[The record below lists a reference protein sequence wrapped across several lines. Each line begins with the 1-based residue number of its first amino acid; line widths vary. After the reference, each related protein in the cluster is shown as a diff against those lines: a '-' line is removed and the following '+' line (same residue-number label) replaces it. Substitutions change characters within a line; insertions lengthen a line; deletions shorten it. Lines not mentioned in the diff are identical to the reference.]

1 MNDEKYR
8 LLLVDDVPNN
18 IMVAGNI
25 LRKVNYSIVFA
36 TNGQEALNRVKKN
49 DFDLILLDIMM
60 PEMDGFEVCR
70 RLKNDPRTRD
80 IPIIFL
86 TAKMDTE
93 SIVEA
98 YDVGGQDFVT
108 KPFNETELLARIKV
122 HLELSKSHEK
132 LKNMNDK
139 LQHEIKE
146 RRQLEEEIRKTNEEL
161 EQRVKVR
168 TVELSNEID
177 QRKKTSDE
185 LKKTNDRLNDLMFEI
200 ILTMA
205 RLVEVRDPY
214 TAGHQHRVWQLAHA
228 IANEMKLEKSSID
241 ALRAAAIVHDLGK
254 MYIPSEIL
262 SKPGKLEPVEYEF
275 LKLHPTKGYD
285 ILKAIDF
292 PWPVAKIVYQHHER
306 INGEGYPLGLTG
318 DEILPEAKI
327 IAVADVVEA
336 ISSHRPYRP
345 SLGTEFALEQIK
357 KDRGTAFD
365 PDVVDACLRVFENG
379 FSFEKQ

>member
-1 MNDEKYR
+1 MNEDKYR

-25 LRKVNYSIVFA
+25 LRKMNYSIVFA
-36 TNGQEALNRVKKN
+36 TNGREALDRVKMN
-49 DFDLILLDIMM
+49 SFDLILLDIMM

-70 RLKNDPRTRD
+70 RLKGDPATKD

-93 SIVEA
+93 SIVQA

-132 LKNMNDK
+132 LRNMNDK
-139 LQHEIKE
+139 LQHEINE
-146 RRQLEEEIRKTNEEL
+146 RTQLEEEIRKKNEEL
-161 EQRVKVR
+161 DRRVKER
-168 TVELSNEID
+168 TTELRIEIEE
-177 QRKKTSDE
+177 RKKTGE
-185 LKKTNDRLNDLMFEI
+185 ALKKTNNRLNELTFEI
-200 ILTMA
+200 IFTMA
-205 RLVEVRDPY
+205 RLVEIRDPY
-214 TAGHQHRVWQLAHA
+214 TAGHQQRVWQLAHA
-228 IANEMKLEKSSID
+228 IGEEMKLEQNSME

-262 SKPGKLEPVEYEF
+262 SKPGRLEPVEFEF
-275 LKLHPTKGYD
+275 LKLHPSKGYE

-292 PWPVAKIVYQHHER
+292 PWPVADIVYQHHER
-306 INGEGYPLGLTG
+306 INGTGYPNKLTG
-318 DEILPEAKI
+318 DQILPEAKI
-327 IAVADVVEA
+327 IAVSDVVEA

-345 SLGTEFALEQIK
+345 SLGIDFALEQIQK
-357 KDRGTAFD
+357 EKGTSFEAE
-365 PDVVDACLRVFENG
+365 VVDACLRVFQNG
-379 FSFEKQ
+379 FSFQK

>member
-1 MNDEKYR
+1 MKYR

-25 LRKVNYSIVFA
+25 LRKMDYSIVFA
-36 TNGQEALNRVKKN
+36 TNGKEALDRVKKN

-60 PEMDGFEVCR
+60 PDMDGFEVCR
-70 RLKNDPRTRD
+70 KLKSDPSTRD

-98 YDVGGQDFVT
+98 YDAGGQDFVT
-108 KPFNETELLARIKV
+108 KPFNETELQARIKV

-139 LQHEIKE
+139 LQHEINE
-146 RRQLEEEIRKTNEEL
+146 RMQLEEKIRKTNEEL
-161 EQRVKVR
+161 EKRVKER
-168 TVELSNEID
+168 TAELQKEVE
-177 QRKKTSDE
+177 QRKITGAALE
-185 LKKTNDRLNDLMFEI
+185 KTNNRLNDLMFEI

-214 TAGHQHRVWQLAHA
+214 TAGHQQRVWQLAHA
-228 IANEMKLEKSSID
+228 IAEEMKLEQNSLD

-262 SKPGKLEPVEYEF
+262 SKPGKLEPVEFEF
-275 LKLHPTKGYD
+275 LKLHPRKGYE
-285 ILKAIDF
+285 ILKSIDF
-292 PWPVAKIVYQHHER
+292 PWPVAEIVYQHHER
-306 INGEGYPLGLTG
+306 IDGTGYPNGLKG
-318 DEILPEAKI
+318 DKILPEAKI

-345 SLGTEFALEQIK
+345 SLGTDFALEQIQK
-357 KDRGTAFD
+357 ERGVSFEA
-365 PDVVDACLRVFENG
+365 DVVDACLKVFEKG
-379 FSFEKQ
+379 FGFQRI

>member
-1 MNDEKYR
+1 MKYR

-25 LRKVNYSIVFA
+25 LRKMDYSIVFA
-36 TNGQEALNRVKKN
+36 TNGKEALDRVKKN

-60 PEMDGFEVCR
+60 PDMDGFEVCR
-70 RLKNDPRTRD
+70 KLKSDPSTRD

-98 YDVGGQDFVT
+98 YDAGGQDFVT
-108 KPFNETELLARIKV
+108 KPFNETELQARIKV

-139 LQHEIKE
+139 LQHEINE
-146 RRQLEEEIRKTNEEL
+146 RMQLEEKIRKTNEEL
-161 EQRVKVR
+161 EKRVKER
-168 TVELSNEID
+168 TAELQKEVE
-177 QRKKTSDE
+177 QRKITGAALE
-185 LKKTNDRLNDLMFEI
+185 KTNNRLNDLMFEI

-214 TAGHQHRVWQLAHA
+214 TAGHQQRVWQLAHA
-228 IANEMKLEKSSID
+228 IAEEMKLEQNSLD

-262 SKPGKLEPVEYEF
+262 SKPGKLEPVEFEF
-275 LKLHPTKGYD
+275 LKLHPRKGYE
-285 ILKAIDF
+285 ILKSIDF
-292 PWPVAKIVYQHHER
+292 PWPVAEIVYQHHER
-306 INGEGYPLGLTG
+306 IDGTGYPNGLKG
-318 DEILPEAKI
+318 DKILPEAKI

-345 SLGTEFALEQIK
+345 SLGTDFALEQIQK
-357 KDRGTAFD
+357 ERGVSFEA
-365 PDVVDACLRVFENG
+365 DVVDACLNVFEKG
-379 FSFEKQ
+379 FGFQKI